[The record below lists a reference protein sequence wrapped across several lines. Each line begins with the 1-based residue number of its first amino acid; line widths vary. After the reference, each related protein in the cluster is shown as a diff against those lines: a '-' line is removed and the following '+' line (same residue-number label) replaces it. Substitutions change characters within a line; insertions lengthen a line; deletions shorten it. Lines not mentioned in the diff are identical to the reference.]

1 MENGELRKAGGEKER
16 AGVKLG
22 AGVEGCTEPD
32 ALRSSGGPVQ
42 PDTAAGMAVF
52 TNAQLVQMVESRVR
66 SEQGLAAIGSRPGP
80 GSRIGPGF
88 GDNF

>member
-1 MENGELRKAGGEKER
+1 MAGRQQGKEKR
-16 AGVKLG
+16 SGVKAG
-22 AGVEGCTEPD
+22 AGVEGWPVPD
-32 ALRSSGGPVQ
+32 ASRSSGGPGQ
-42 PDTAAGMAVF
+42 PDTAAGVAVF

-66 SEQGLAAIGSRPGP
+66 SEQGLAAIGSRHGP